1 MPDCGDWQLKCIKF
15 AVVWA
20 IVRVN
25 HWKRAKKKIP
35 GCLESR
41 LCARHCCDNTV
52 MLILMKIFELTFK
65 IFDYRTCE
73 NKLMVKKNG
82 SMQQL
87 MPVEGGY
94 LVPFLAGVFL

>member
-1 MPDCGDWQLKCIKF
+1 
-15 AVVWA
+15 
-20 IVRVN
+20 
-25 HWKRAKKKIP
+25 
-35 GCLESR
+35 
-41 LCARHCCDNTV
+41 